1 MRQGR
6 AEGGKMSM
14 IRILVADDQPLMR
27 DGLKTVLD
35 LQKDFHVIGTA
46 RNGSEA
52 ARMADA
58 LQPDILL
65 MDIRMPEMDG
75 VEGLKLIRRKHP
87 ELKVIMLTTF
97 NDDEYIIQA
106 LAAGANGYLL
116 KDLEMEKLSEAIWDA
131 AAGKMI
137 MPPAVAAK
145 LAEGL
150 SRISLEKKGAAAA
163 KALELS
169 ERELEIAGM
178 MVQGFTNRQISA
190 TLYISEGTVR
200 NYISG
205 IYEKIGINDRTKA
218 VLFLKDQGII

>member
-14 IRILVADDQPLMR
+14 IRILIADDQPLMR

-116 KDLEMEKLSEAIWDA
+116 KDLEMEKLSEAIRDA

>member
-1 MRQGR
+1 
-6 AEGGKMSM
+6 MSM
-14 IRILVADDQPLMR
+14 IRILIADDQPLMR

-46 RNGSEA
+46 HNGSEA

-58 LQPDILL
+58 LHPDILL

-75 VEGLKLIRRKHP
+75 VEGLKLIRQKHP

-116 KDLEMEKLSEAIWDA
+116 KDLEMEKLSEAIRDA

-150 SRISLEKKGAAAA
+150 SRISLEKRGAAAA

>member
-52 ARMADA
+52 ARLADA

-116 KDLEMEKLSEAIWDA
+116 KDLEMEKLSEAIRDA

>member
-1 MRQGR
+1 
-6 AEGGKMSM
+6 MSM
-14 IRILVADDQPLMR
+14 IRILIADDQPLMR

-116 KDLEMEKLSEAIWDA
+116 KDLEMEKLSEAIRDA